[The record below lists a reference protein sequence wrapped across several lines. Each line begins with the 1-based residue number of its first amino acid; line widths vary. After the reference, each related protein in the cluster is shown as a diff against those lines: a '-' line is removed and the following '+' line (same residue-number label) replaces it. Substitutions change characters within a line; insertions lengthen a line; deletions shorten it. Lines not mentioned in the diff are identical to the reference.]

1 MPSIIYPITASY
13 RAQWQLWDAFRECIW
28 QEFLDLFQ
36 TWTVEQADGKTIIEG
51 CGAHMALRHLLLGG
65 SDKTEAAARPVRRG
79 HQAGLAGSR
88 CARACLSASPRASS
102 TACTRAGPT
111 CTASR

>member
-1 MPSIIYPITASY
+1 MPSIIYPITRDY

-28 QEFLDLFQ
+28 QEFLDLFE

-65 SDKTEAAARPVRRG
+65 SDKTEQQRG
-79 HQAGLAGSR
+79 QFGEGTKLGWLVS